1 MITIASSYAF
11 MLPIATAPNAI
22 AISTGIVKISK
33 MAKIG
38 LMLNLLG
45 WFALLGVAELF
56 WN

>member
-1 MITIASSYAF
+1 
-11 MLPIATAPNAI
+11 
-22 AISTGIVKISK
+22 

-56 WN
+56 WNWFKILIELW